1 MKTFQKQVGFYYC
14 YLLKK
19 HQKLFPRAVL
29 AQQSP
34 KGRGSTRESSNQQ
47 RCSLHLPLLW
57 GRKQCL
63 VQDLPHQCMPQPQ
76 DLPPPLSLP
85 ANPVF
90 PPQQVLR
97 LGKGERKKQ
106 AALCHSASFNFPASP
121 LTFLFPFSLS
131 KHKAF
136 ISLNFL
142 LDSLI
147 TTRRTPAPP
156 AMPRPLRSSGGWEG
170 SRGWDLEEGW
180 GGRSRTQG

>member
-1 MKTFQKQVGFYYC
+1 MKAFQKQVRFYYC

-47 RCSLHLPLLW
+47 RCSLHLPSCGEESNAWCRTSPTNARLSPKTYLLPW
-57 GRKQCL
+57 AF
-63 VQDLPHQCMPQPQ
+63 LPTG
-76 DLPPPLSLP
+76 
-85 ANPVF
+85 F
-90 PPQQVLR
+90 PPQQLQR

-106 AALCHSASFNFPASP
+106 AALCHSASFHFPASP
-121 LTFLFPFSLS
+121 LTFLFPFSLT

-136 ISLNFL
+136 VSLNFF
-142 LDSLI
+142 LDSLN
-147 TTRRTPAPP
+147 TTRRNPSPP
-156 AMPRPLRSSGGWEG
+156 AVPRPLRSSGGWEE
-170 SRGWDLEEGW
+170 SKGWDLEEGW